1 MLAHDNS
8 YRIVIVTMALL
19 IPLLPL
25 FAALVIGAFG
35 KRIGSSVSTIGI
47 VATVGACFLSI
58 VTLFNVSMGNP
69 TQITLWSIGE
79 GPSAFFRV
87 GILVDRLTAV
97 MMVLITSV
105 STVIHVY
112 SVRYLEGDAGY
123 ARFFALLGLMTFV
136 ILSLVSSPNL
146 LMLFVFWQLLSW
158 TLYLILA
165 FNYEHVPAYQNAFKT
180 LMVHRIGDVA
190 FLCGIFLTYKYFGT
204 LEFSELFERASQH
217 VHLISLLPGNLF
229 EVNVVSIITLLIF
242 VGAIAKSSQFPLHV
256 WLPDTMDSPTP
267 VSALMHAGIIN
278 AGGFLLNRLAPLY
291 ALSPNTLHIVFV
303 IGAMTVVLGASMMLV
318 QNDIKK
324 TLGYSTMGQMG
335 YMIMECGL
343 GAFALAIFHLIA
355 HGLFKASLFLSAGNV
370 IHTARHEPKFP
381 ESSGHTPTRLPAQAT
396 WITGLIVTLI
406 MPLII
411 LMVAHDLLEVP
422 LEDAHGAVIF
432 LFFSWVT
439 ASQAIFSL
447 YRLHAVASW
456 KVASAMIA
464 ALFLIGFTYLWAGEA
479 FTHFLYPEPGVADA
493 FFVAAALNP
502 TVFDVLVLVSAVLI
516 VFGWIYGYTG
526 AKGQKILNPEWSRT
540 IQQRIYLFLIN
551 RLYVDLIY
559 MRWGNAIFQ
568 WAQKIGNR
576 Y

>member
-1 MLAHDNS
+1 MSLA
-8 YRIVIVTMALL
+8 LF

-25 FAALVIGAFG
+25 LAALVISAYG
-35 KRIGSSVSTIGI
+35 KRFTSFVPRIGIIATSSACLLAILTLYEVSTGDAIHI
-47 VATVGACFLSI
+47 I
-58 VTLFNVSMGNP
+58 
-69 TQITLWSIGE
+69 LW
-79 GPSAFFRV
+79 PMQDNAAAVFKV
-87 GILVDRLTAV
+87 GIFVDRLTAV

-112 SVRYLEGDAGY
+112 SVRYLEGDPGY
-123 ARFFALLGLMTFV
+123 ARFYALLGLMTFV

-165 FNYEHVPAYQNAFKT
+165 FNYSHKPAYQNAFKT
-180 LMVHRIGDVA
+180 LMVHRVGDVS

-204 LEFSELFERASQH
+204 LEFDELFQRASEQSH
-217 VHLISLLPGNLF
+217 VISLLPGNLLD
-229 EVNVVSIITLLIF
+229 VSVVTVITLLIF
-242 VGAIAKSSQFPLHV
+242 IGAMAKSSQFPLHV

-278 AGGFLLNRLAPLY
+278 AGGFLLNRLAPFY
-291 ALSPNTLHIVFV
+291 ALSPTTLHIVFV
-303 IGAMTVVLGASMMLV
+303 VGAMTVLLGASMMLV

-324 TLGYSTMGQMG
+324 TLGFSTMGQMG

-370 IHTARHEPKFP
+370 IHGARHEPKFP
-381 ESSGHTPTRLPAQAT
+381 ASSSHEPTKLPAKTT
-396 WITGLIVTLI
+396 WVTGLIVTLI

-464 ALFLIGFTYLWAGEA
+464 ALFLIGFTYLWAGEL

-502 TVFDVLVLVSAVLI
+502 TVFDVFILASTILI
-516 VFGWIYGYTG
+516 LCGWIYGYTD
-526 AKGQKILNPEWSRT
+526 AKGQKILNPDWSLA
-540 IQQRIYLFLIN
+540 IQQKFYMFLIN
-551 RLYVDLIY
+551 RVYVDLIY
-559 MRWGNAIFQ
+559 TRWGNVLFQ

>member
-1 MLAHDNS
+1 MT
-8 YRIVIVTMALL
+8 IALL

-25 FAALVIGAFG
+25 LAAIVIGTLG
-35 KRIGSSVSTIGI
+35 KRLRSQVATIGI
-47 VATVGACFLSI
+47 IGTVSACFISLF
-58 VTLFNVSMGNP
+58 TLFTVASGNSI
-69 TQITLWSIGE
+69 QITLWPVGE
-79 GPSAFFRV
+79 ENSTFFKF

-112 SVRYLEGDAGY
+112 SVRYLEGDSGY

-165 FNYEHVPAYQNAFKT
+165 FNYSHVPAYHNAFKT
-180 LMVHRIGDVA
+180 FMAHRIGDVS

-204 LEFSELFERASQH
+204 LEFSELFERAAAQSD
-217 VHLISLLPGNLF
+217 VISILPGGLF
-229 EVNVVSIITLLIF
+229 EVNVISIITLLIF
-242 VGAIAKSSQFPLHV
+242 VGAIAKSSQFPLHG

-303 IGAMTVVLGASMMLV
+303 IGALTVVLGASMMLV

-355 HGLFKASLFLSAGNV
+355 HGLFKASLFLSAGNG
-370 IHTARHEPKFP
+370 IHNARHEPKFP
-381 ESSGHTPTRLPAQAT
+381 ESSSHKPTKLPAQAT
-396 WITGLIVTLI
+396 WVTGLVVTLI

-456 KVASAMIA
+456 KVAGAMIA

-479 FTHFLYPEPGVADA
+479 FTHFLYPGPGVADA

-502 TVFDVLVLVSAVLI
+502 TVFDVFILLSTLLI
-516 VFGWIYGYTG
+516 LLGWIYGYTG
-526 AKGQKILNPEWSRT
+526 AKGQRILNPEWSQA
-540 IQQRIYLFLIN
+540 IQQKLYLFLIN
-551 RLYVDLIY
+551 RLYVDFIY
-559 MRWGNAIFQ
+559 MRWGNTLFQ

>member
-1 MLAHDNS
+1 MITILIPVLPLLAGIIIGG
-8 YRIVIVTMALL
+8 YGRRIVAYVATIGVIATTSSCLL
-19 IPLLPL
+19 SLWTLYY
-25 FAALVIGAFG
+25 
-35 KRIGSSVSTIGI
+35 VST
-47 VATVGACFLSI
+47 VGDI
-58 VTLFNVSMGNP
+58 HVM
-69 TQITLWSIGE
+69 LWPFQSDD
-79 GPSAFFRV
+79 SAMLKV
-87 GILVDRLTAV
+87 GMLVDRLTAV

-112 SVRYLEGDAGY
+112 SIRYLEGDPGY
-123 ARFFALLGLMTFV
+123 ARFYALLSLMTFV

-165 FNYEHVPAYQNAFKT
+165 FNYTHVPAYQNAFKT
-180 LMVHRIGDVA
+180 LIVHRIGDVT

-204 LEFSELFERASQH
+204 LEFTELFERAAAQSH
-217 VHLISLLPGNLF
+217 VISLLPGSLF
-229 EVNVVSIITLLIF
+229 EVDVITVITLLIF

-303 IGAMTVVLGASMMLV
+303 IGALTVVFGASMMLV

-324 TLGYSTMGQMG
+324 MLGYSTMGQMG

-370 IHTARHEPKFP
+370 IHGARHEPKFP
-381 ESSGHTPTRLPAQAT
+381 ASSDHAPTNLPPTKTT
-396 WITGLIVTLI
+396 WITGMIVTLI

-422 LEDAHGAVIF
+422 LENAQGAVIF

-456 KVASAMIA
+456 KVASAMIVT
-464 ALFLIGFTYLWAGEA
+464 LFLIGFTYLWAGEL
-479 FTHFLYPEPGVADA
+479 FTHFLYPEPGAANA
-493 FFVAAALNP
+493 FFIAAALNP
-502 TVFDVLVLVSAVLI
+502 IVFDALILVSTILI
-516 VFGWIYGYTG
+516 FLGWIYAYTD
-526 AKGQKILNPEWSRT
+526 AKGQKFWNAEKGQAIGQKL
-540 IQQRIYLFLIN
+540 YAFLIN

-559 MRWGNAIFQ
+559 MRVGNVLFQ

>member
-1 MLAHDNS
+1 M
-8 YRIVIVTMALL
+8 IALL

-25 FAALVIGAFG
+25 LAALVIGTFG
-35 KRIGSSVSTIGI
+35 KRLGALVSSIGI
-47 VATVGACFLSI
+47 FATVSACFLSI
-58 VTLFNVSMGNP
+58 FTLFTVSVGNP
-69 TQITLWSIGE
+69 IHITLWPVGE
-79 GPSAFFRV
+79 ESSTFFNF

-97 MMVLITSV
+97 MMLLITSV

-112 SVRYLEGDAGY
+112 SVRYLEGDPGY

-136 ILSLVSSPNL
+136 ILGLVSSPNL
-146 LMLFVFWQLLSW
+146 LMLFIFWQLLSW
-158 TLYLILA
+158 SLYLILA
-165 FNYEHVPAYQNAFKT
+165 FNYAHAPAYHNAFKT
-180 LMVHRIGDVA
+180 LMAHRIGDVS

-204 LEFSELFERASQH
+204 LEFSELFERAAAQSH
-217 VHLISLLPGNLF
+217 VISLLPGSPLEF
-229 EVNVVSIITLLIF
+229 NVISIITLLIF
-242 VGAIAKSSQFPLHV
+242 VGAIAKSAQFPLHG

-303 IGAMTVVLGASMMLV
+303 IGALTVILGASMMLV

-355 HGLFKASLFLSAGNV
+355 HGLFKASLFLSSGSG
-370 IHTARHEPKFP
+370 IHNARHEPKFP
-381 ESSGHTPTRLPAQAT
+381 ESSGHKPTRLPAQAT
-396 WITGLIVTLI
+396 WVTGLIVTLI

-422 LEDAHGAVIF
+422 LETADGAVIF

-456 KVASAMIA
+456 KVAGAMIV

-479 FTHFLYPEPGVADA
+479 FTHFLYPGPGVADA

-502 TVFDVLVLVSAVLI
+502 TVFDVLILVATLLI
-516 VFGWIYGYTG
+516 LLGWIYGYTG
-526 AKGQKILNPEWSRT
+526 AKGQGILNPEWSLA
-540 IQQRIYLFLIN
+540 IQQRLYLILIN
-551 RLYVDLIY
+551 RLYVDFLY
-559 MRWGNAIFQ
+559 MRWGNTLFQ

>member
-1 MLAHDNS
+1 MIA
-8 YRIVIVTMALL
+8 IL

-25 FAALVIGAFG
+25 FAGIIIGGYG
-35 KRIGSSVSTIGI
+35 KRLVAYVATIGVIATMSSCLLSLWALYYVST
-47 VATVGACFLSI
+47 VGDI
-58 VTLFNVSMGNP
+58 HVM
-69 TQITLWSIGE
+69 LWPFQSDD
-79 GPSAFFRV
+79 SAILKV
-87 GILVDRLTAV
+87 GMLVDRLTAV

-112 SVRYLEGDAGY
+112 SIRYLEGDPGY
-123 ARFFALLGLMTFV
+123 ARFFALLSLMTFV

-146 LMLFVFWQLLSW
+146 LMLFIFWQLLSW

-165 FNYEHVPAYQNAFKT
+165 FNYTHPPAYQNAFKT
-180 LMVHRIGDVA
+180 LMVHRIGDVT

-204 LEFSELFERASQH
+204 LEFNELFERAAAQSH
-217 VHLISLLPGNLF
+217 VITLLPGNLL
-229 EVNVVSIITLLIF
+229 EVNVITVITLLIF

-291 ALSPNTLHIVFV
+291 ALSPDTLHIVFV
-303 IGAMTVVLGASMMLV
+303 VGALTVLLGASMMLV

-324 TLGYSTMGQMG
+324 MLGYSTMGQMG

-370 IHTARHEPKFP
+370 IHGARYEPKFP
-381 ESSGHTPTRLPAQAT
+381 ESSDHAPTKLPAKTT
-396 WITGLIVTLI
+396 WITGMIVTLI

-464 ALFLIGFTYLWAGEA
+464 ALFLVGFTYLWAGEL

-502 TVFDVLVLVSAVLI
+502 VVFDVLILVSTILI
-516 VFGWIYGYTG
+516 FLGWIYSYTD
-526 AKGQKILNPEWSRT
+526 AKGQKFWNAEKGQAIGQKL
-540 IQQRIYLFLIN
+540 YAFLIN

-559 MRWGNAIFQ
+559 MRVGNALFQ